1 MKKNFL
7 LLALG
12 LLSSMGIKAQNL
24 VVTLTNASIET
35 FPISSIRS
43 IKFGNSTMILN
54 ELNGTVTTWDIS
66 DINNYDFNSSS
77 VGLNDQMYVENS
89 TLQLFPNPSSN
100 LVNIQFLG
108 VQVGNIVIEIIDV
121 NGKQIQEVY
130 RGAHQGQQTYQWLSN
145 AVIGTYYCRITTD
158 KKVITKPVIIQ

>member
-1 MKKNFL
+1 MIKNIL

-24 VVTLTNASIET
+24 VVTLTNSSIET
-35 FPISSIRS
+35 FPISSIKS

-66 DINNYDFNSSS
+66 DINNYDFSSS
-77 VGLNDQMYVENS
+77 AGLNDQMNIENS

-100 LVNIQFLG
+100 LVNIQFSG
-108 VQVGNIVIEIIDV
+108 VQEGNIVIDIIDV

-130 RGAHQGQQTYQWLSN
+130 RGAHQDQQTHQWFSN
-145 AVIGTYYCRITTD
+145 SIKGTYYCRITTD
-158 KKVITKPVIIQ
+158 TKVITKPVIIQ

>member
-1 MKKNFL
+1 MKKNIL

-35 FPISSIRS
+35 FPISSIKS

-66 DINNYDFNSSS
+66 DINNYDFSSS
-77 VGLNDQMYVENS
+77 AGLSDQMNIENS

-100 LVNIQFLG
+100 LVNIQFSG
-108 VQVGNIVIEIIDV
+108 VQVGNIVIDILDV
-121 NGKQIQEVY
+121 NGKEIQEVY
-130 RGAHQGQQTYQWLSN
+130 RGAHQGQQTHQWLSN
-145 AVIGTYYCRITTD
+145 SIKGTYYCRIATD
-158 KKVITKPVIIQ
+158 TKVITKPVIIQ

>member
-1 MKKNFL
+1 MKKNIL
-7 LLALG
+7 LLALL
-12 LLSSMGIKAQNL
+12 LLSSMGINAQNL

-35 FPISSIRS
+35 FPISSIKS

-66 DINNYDFNSSS
+66 DINNYDFSNS
-77 VGLNDQMYVENS
+77 VGLNDQMNIENS

-100 LVNIQFLG
+100 LVNIQFSG
-108 VQVGNIVIEIIDV
+108 VQVGNIVIDILDV

-130 RGAHQGQQTYQWLSN
+130 RGAHEGQQTYQWLSN
-145 AVIGTYYCRITTD
+145 SVMGIYFCRISTD
-158 KKVITKPVIIQ
+158 KKVITKPIIIQ

>member
-1 MKKNFL
+1 MKKNIL

-12 LLSSMGIKAQNL
+12 LFISMGIKAQNL

-54 ELNGTVTTWDIS
+54 EFNGTVSTWNIS
-66 DINNYDFNSSS
+66 DINNYDFSSS
-77 VGLNDQMYVENS
+77 VGLNDQVNIENS

-108 VQVGNIVIEIIDV
+108 VQVGNILIDIIDV

-130 RGAHQGQQTYQWLSN
+130 RGAQEGQQTYQWFCNS
-145 AVIGTYYCRITTD
+145 VKGTYYCRITTD
-158 KKVITKPVIIQ
+158 TKVITKPIIIQ

>member
-1 MKKNFL
+1 MKKNIV

-12 LLSSMGIKAQNL
+12 LLISMGIKAQNL

-35 FPISSIRS
+35 FPISSIKS

-54 ELNGTVTTWDIS
+54 EINGTVTTWDIS
-66 DINNYDFNSSS
+66 DINNYDFSSS
-77 VGLNDQMYVENS
+77 VGLSDQMNIENS

-100 LVNIQFLG
+100 LVNIQFSG

-130 RGAHQGQQTYQWLSN
+130 RGAHQGQQTHQWLSN
-145 AVIGTYYCRITTD
+145 SIKGTYYCRITTD
-158 KKVITKPVIIQ
+158 TKVITKPVIIQ

>member
-1 MKKNFL
+1 MKKNIL
-7 LLALG
+7 LLALV

-35 FPISSIRS
+35 FPISSIKS

-66 DINNYDFNSSS
+66 DINNYDFSNS
-77 VGLNDQMYVENS
+77 VGLNDQMNIENS
-89 TLQLFPNPSSN
+89 TLQLFPNPSNN
-100 LVNIQFLG
+100 LVNIQFSG
-108 VQVGNIVIEIIDV
+108 VQVGNIVIDIIDV

-130 RGAHQGQQTYQWLSN
+130 RGAHEGQQTYQWFSSS
-145 AVIGTYYCRITTD
+145 VKGIYFCRISTN
-158 KKVITKPVIIQ
+158 KKVITKPIIIQ

>member
-1 MKKNFL
+1 MKKNIL

-35 FPISSIRS
+35 FPISSIKS

-66 DINNYDFNSSS
+66 DINNYDFSSS
-77 VGLNDQMYVENS
+77 VGLNDQMNIENS

-100 LVNIQFLG
+100 LVNIQFSG
-108 VQVGNIVIEIIDV
+108 VQVGNIVIDIIDL

-130 RGAHQGQQTYQWLSN
+130 RGAHEGQQTYQWFSSS
-145 AVIGTYYCRITTD
+145 VKGIYFCRISTN
-158 KKVITKPVIIQ
+158 KKVITKPIIIQ

>member
-66 DINNYDFNSSS
+66 DINNYDFSNSI
-77 VGLNDQMYVENS
+77 GLNDQKNIENS

-108 VQVGNIVIEIIDV
+108 AQVGNIVIEIIDV